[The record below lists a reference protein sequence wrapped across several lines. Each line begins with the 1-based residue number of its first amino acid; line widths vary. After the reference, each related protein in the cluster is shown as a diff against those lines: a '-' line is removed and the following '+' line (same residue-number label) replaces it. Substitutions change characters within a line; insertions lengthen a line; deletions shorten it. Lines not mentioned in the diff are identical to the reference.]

1 MNLIRLVVVLSMMF
15 LIAGCAKEPN
25 NILKLSTWLTTT
37 DKIHLLEK
45 QSEINFTDSAR
56 TTFILETDT
65 AQKFQEME
73 GFGYALTG
81 GSAMLLHTQLS
92 EGNRKTLLHE
102 LFSND
107 SSAIG
112 ISYLRVTIGGSDLD
126 ELLFTYDDLPAGKTD
141 PTLRN
146 FNLSYDTLHLIPVLK
161 EILEI
166 NPNVK
171 IMASPWTAP
180 TWMKTNQAFKGGS
193 LLPEFYEAYAQY
205 FVKYIKEMAKHGI
218 AIHAVT
224 PQNEPENPK
233 NTPSLVMTAEEQLV
247 FVRDHLA
254 PKFSENSIK
263 SEIVIFD
270 HNADHPEYPLHIL
283 KDSIVRNSI
292 AGTAFH
298 LYLGEIEALSEVYQR
313 HPDKKIYFTEQWTSG
328 TGDFGG
334 DLGWHIKNLI
344 IGAPKNYSTNVLE
357 WNLANDPQFG
367 PHTDEGGCNLCLG
380 ALTINAGSVSRNV
393 SYYIIAHA
401 SKFVPP
407 GSVRIFSSEVDG
419 FPNVAF
425 LTPDGKRVMIVLNE
439 TGTAAGFDL
448 KFGGKFAQVKFE
460 PGSVATLRW

>member
-1 MNLIRLVVVLSMMF
+1 
-15 LIAGCAKEPN
+15 
-25 NILKLSTWLTTT
+25 
-37 DKIHLLEK
+37 
-45 QSEINFTDSAR
+45 
-56 TTFILETDT
+56 
-65 AQKFQEME
+65 
-73 GFGYALTG
+73 
-81 GSAMLLHTQLS
+81 
-92 EGNRKTLLHE
+92 
-102 LFSND
+102 
-107 SSAIG
+107 
-112 ISYLRVTIGGSDLD
+112 
-126 ELLFTYDDLPAGKTD
+126 
-141 PTLRN
+141 
-146 FNLSYDTLHLIPVLK
+146 
-161 EILEI
+161 
-166 NPNVK
+166 
-171 IMASPWTAP
+171 MASPWTAP

-439 TGTAAGFDL
+439 RRTATEFDI
-448 KFGGKFAQVKFE
+448 KFGGRFAQVKLQ
-460 PGSVATLRW
+460 PGSVATLTW